1 VTGSELRR
9 PLDEQ
14 AADRVAAS
22 AEVDD
27 PVICVCRG
35 VTENEICAVIA
46 AGARTLP
53 QVRMACGANTG
64 CGGCADDIE
73 ELIEDAAS

>member
-1 VTGSELRR
+1 VTGSELRL
-9 PLDEQ
+9 PLDEP
-14 AADRVAAS
+14 AADRVPVS

-35 VTENEICAVIA
+35 ITENEICAVIA

-53 QVRMACGANTG
+53 QVRVACGANTG
-64 CGGCADDIE
+64 CGSCADDIE
-73 ELIEDAAS
+73 ELIEDGAP